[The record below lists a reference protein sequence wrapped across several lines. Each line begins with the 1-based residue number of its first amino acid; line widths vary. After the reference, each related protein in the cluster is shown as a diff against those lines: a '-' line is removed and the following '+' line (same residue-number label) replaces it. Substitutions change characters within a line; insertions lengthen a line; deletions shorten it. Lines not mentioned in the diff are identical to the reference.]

1 MADDEDNIVRLDQAR
16 AKRKSQLDELDEAT
30 VNNMVAASQAALG
43 ALAVRFNAVYAV
55 VNESGKAWVFRWRR
69 DPALQR
75 EVLERIKRPDFMD
88 MYANETLTIV
98 PKKSKPVEVTKSV
111 AQWWWTHPLR
121 RQYLGG
127 VTFDPIGQVPT
138 GYWNLWRGFGVQP
151 ASGNW
156 NLMREHIESVL
167 CNGVSAH
174 ADYVLDWMAAAVQRC
189 NEQGHVALV
198 FRGKEGCGKGILGRW
213 FAKLF
218 GQHGMQIASPIQ
230 LTGRF
235 NEHLR
240 DLIALFADEAF
251 FAGDKEHEG
260 VLKALITEPTLAVEP
275 KGLAIVLVPNL
286 LHLMMASN
294 SEWVIPASG
303 DARRYAMFD
312 VPDARIGQF
321 AYFKAIDDQMR
332 NGGLA
337 AMLDDLLARDISN
350 FEVRRVP
357 QTEALATQK
366 LLSLDTLDR
375 WWLAVLERECVWRSR
390 HGVSD
395 FSEWTETVSTQ
406 LLYASYKQWC
416 SENSVGRLET
426 DVALGTRMKE
436 IYGKG
441 TRPRQ
446 FHITGELPT
455 WPPNKRESDLVLKK
469 FHVPAYKIGKIKH
482 ARELFSKVRKVT
494 GDWAFPRRQ
503 TRQ

>member
-1 MADDEDNIVRLDQAR
+1 
-16 AKRKSQLDELDEAT
+16 
-30 VNNMVAASQAALG
+30 VA
-43 ALAVRFNAVYAV
+43 
-55 VNESGKAWVFRWRR
+55 
-69 DPALQR
+69 
-75 EVLERIKRPDFMD
+75 
-88 MYANETLTIV
+88 
-98 PKKSKPVEVTKSV
+98 
-111 AQWWWTHPLR
+111 
-121 RQYLGG
+121 
-127 VTFDPIGQVPT
+127 
-138 GYWNLWRGFGVQP
+138 
-151 ASGNW
+151 
-156 NLMREHIESVL
+156 
-167 CNGVSAH
+167 
-174 ADYVLDWMAAAVQRC
+174 
-189 NEQGHVALV
+189 
-198 FRGKEGCGKGILGRW
+198 KGILGRW

-240 DLIALFADEAF
+240 DLIARFADEAF
-251 FAGDKEHEG
+251 FAGVKEHEG
-260 VLKALITEPTLAVEP
+260 VLKALITEPTLVVEP

-312 VPDARIGQF
+312 VPDTRVSQF
-321 AYFKAIDDQMR
+321 TYFKAIDDQMQ

-337 AMLDDLLARDISN
+337 AMLHDLLARDISD

-375 WWLAVLERECVWRSR
+375 WWLAVLERECVRRSR

-406 LLYASYKQWC
+406 LLCASYKQWC
-416 SENSVGRLET
+416 SENSARPET
-426 DVALGTRMKE
+426 DAALGTRMKE

-441 TRPRQ
+441 TRPRK

-455 WPPNKRESDLVLKK
+455 WPTNKRESDLVLK
-469 FHVPAYKIGKIKH
+469 
-482 ARELFSKVRKVT
+482 RSM
-494 GDWAFPRRQ
+494 WSPRRAPK
-503 TRQ
+503 